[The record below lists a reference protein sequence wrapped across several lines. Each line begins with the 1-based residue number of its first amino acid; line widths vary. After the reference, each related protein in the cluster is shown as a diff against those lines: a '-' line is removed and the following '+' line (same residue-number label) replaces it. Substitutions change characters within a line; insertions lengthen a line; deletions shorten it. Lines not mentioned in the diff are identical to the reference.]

1 MSRCWTLVPV
11 IVQVE
16 RWSSVNAAH
25 VSGCSQVIARRPGD
39 EVVGDAGAGAVPS
52 GLVLVWM
59 TKQ

>member
-1 MSRCWTLVPV
+1 MPV